1 VGSTANETAALNL
14 LRTKLFIPADYTWL
28 FGEFY
33 MLYMMVSRH
42 SPESCPYNNEKV
54 RKAEI
59 ALDAKVDKLFKKHGI
74 KAVGTWVS
82 VPEHLIFMLCDA
94 PSVEAL
100 MKFLME
106 PEVMDFLM
114 SSTTEMH
121 PVLTIGETMK
131 LMK

>member
-1 VGSTANETAALNL
+1 
-14 LRTKLFIPADYTWL
+14 
-28 FGEFY
+28 
-33 MLYMMVSRH
+33 
-42 SPESCPYNNEKV
+42 
-54 RKAEI
+54 
-59 ALDAKVDKLFKKHGI
+59 
-74 KAVGTWVS
+74 
-82 VPEHLIFMLCDA
+82 MLCDA

-131 LMK
+131 LGLG